1 MTKRLEGRVAV
12 ITGASRGIG
21 RAVAKRF
28 AEEGAH
34 IIAIART
41 TGALEELDDEIQ
53 AAGGHA
59 TLVPLDM
66 EDLDAIDRL
75 GQAINDRWGKLDIL
89 VGNAALLG
97 TLAPIAQIEA
107 KEWDQLIK
115 VNLTANWR
123 LVQSLD
129 PLLQKSDAARCVF
142 VTSSVG
148 HEPRAYWGSYAV
160 SKAGLE
166 MMAGIYAQETEKTNI
181 RVNMI
186 NPGGTRTN
194 MRAKAMP
201 GEDPQTVKSPEDVTE
216 YFLELCE
223 PACVKH
229 GELVELPKTL

>member
-1 MTKRLEGRVAV
+1 MSKRLEGRVAV

-34 IIAIART
+34 VIAIART

-66 EDLDAIDRL
+66 EDLEAIDRL
-75 GQAINDRWGKLDIL
+75 GQAISDRWGKLDIL
-89 VGNAALLG
+89 VGNAGLLG
-97 TLAPIAQIEA
+97 TLAPIAQLET

-129 PLLQKSDAARCVF
+129 PLLQLSDAGRAVF

-148 HEPRAYWGSYAV
+148 HQPRAYWGSYAV

-166 MMAGIYAQETEKTNI
+166 MMAGIYAEETEKTNL
-181 RVNMI
+181 RVNLI

-201 GEDPQTVKSPEDVTE
+201 GEDPQTVKSPEEITE

-223 PACVKH
+223 PACTRH
-229 GELVELPKTL
+229 GEMVELPTNL